1 MASLKSI
8 IRQGK
13 QTRSDLKQLR
23 NSGKVPAVVY
33 GYGTKNTSVKVD
45 EVEFIKVIREVGR
58 NGVIDLG
65 VGSKTIKVMVSDYQF
80 DPLKNQ
86 ITHIDF
92 LAINMSEERTVEV
105 PVHLVGEA
113 VGAKEGG
120 VVEQPLFD
128 LEVTATPENIPESI
142 EVDISE
148 LQINDSFSVADV
160 KISGDFTIE
169 NDPEDSI
176 VTVVPPTD
184 EPSEEEVEAWKANQ
198 QLKNQKLLVKTKN
211 LKKTTKKNNSD
222 LSSNNHHSMTLD

>member
-105 PVHLVGEA
+105 PVQLVGEA

-128 LEVTATPENIPESI
+128 LQVTATPENIPESI
-142 EVDISE
+142 EVDITD
-148 LQINDSFSVADV
+148 LQINDSYSVGDIKV
-160 KISGDFTIE
+160 SGDFTIE
-169 NDPEDSI
+169 NDPEESV

-184 EPSEEEVEAWKANQ
+184 EPSEEEIEAMEGESATEEPEVAGEDKEDKEDEEN
-198 QLKNQKLLVKTKN
+198 K
-211 LKKTTKKNNSD
+211 D
-222 LSSNNHHSMTLD
+222 EE

>member
-13 QTRSDLKQLR
+13 QTRSDLKKLR
-23 NSGKVPAVVY
+23 NTGKVPAVVY

-92 LAINMSEERTVEV
+92 LAINMTEERTVDV
-105 PVHLVGEA
+105 PVQLVGEA

-128 LEVTATPENIPESI
+128 LQVTATPENIPESI
-142 EVDISE
+142 EVDITE
-148 LQINDSFSVADV
+148 LEVNDSYSVSDIKV
-160 KISGDFTIE
+160 SGDFTIE
-169 NDPEDSI
+169 NDPEESV

-184 EPSEEEVEAWKANQ
+184 EPTEEEVEAMEGEAVTEEPEVVGEEKEEDSEEEN
-198 QLKNQKLLVKTKN
+198 K
-211 LKKTTKKNNSD
+211 D
-222 LSSNNHHSMTLD
+222 EE

>member
-13 QTRSDLKQLR
+13 QTRSDLKTLR
-23 NSGKVPAVVY
+23 KIGKVPAIVY

-45 EVEFIKVIREVGR
+45 EVEFIKVIRGVGR
-58 NGVIDLG
+58 NGVIELG

-105 PVHLVGEA
+105 PVQLTGEA

-128 LEVTATPENIPESI
+128 LEVTATPDNIPESI
-142 EVDISE
+142 EIDISE
-148 LQINDSFSVADV
+148 LDVNDSYSVADIKV
-160 KISGDFTIE
+160 SGDFTIE
-169 NDPEDSI
+169 NDPEESV
-176 VTVVPPTD
+176 VTVVPPTE
-184 EPSEEEVEAWKANQ
+184 EPTEEEIEAMEGESETEEPEVVGEDKEDDEEE
-198 QLKNQKLLVKTKN
+198 KEEE
-211 LKKTTKKNNSD
+211 
-222 LSSNNHHSMTLD
+222 

>member
-13 QTRSDLKQLR
+13 QTRSDLKKLR
-23 NSGKVPAVVY
+23 NTGKVPAVVY

-58 NGVIDLG
+58 NGIIDLG

-92 LAINMSEERTVEV
+92 LAINMTEERTVDV
-105 PVHLVGEA
+105 PVQLVGEA

-128 LEVTATPENIPESI
+128 LQITATPENIPESI
-142 EVDISE
+142 EVDITD
-148 LQINDSFSVADV
+148 LQINDSYSVADIKV
-160 KISGDFTIE
+160 SGDFTIE
-169 NDPEDSI
+169 NDPEESV

-184 EPSEEEVEAWKANQ
+184 EPSEEEIEAMEGESATEAPEVAGEDKEDEEN
-198 QLKNQKLLVKTKN
+198 KNEE
-211 LKKTTKKNNSD
+211 
-222 LSSNNHHSMTLD
+222 

>member
-13 QTRSDLKQLR
+13 QTRSDLKKLR
-23 NSGKVPAVVY
+23 NTGKVPAVVY

-92 LAINMSEERTVEV
+92 LAINMTEERTVDV
-105 PVHLVGEA
+105 PVQLVGEA

-128 LEVTATPENIPESI
+128 LQVTATRENIPESI
-142 EVDISE
+142 EVDITD
-148 LQINDSFSVADV
+148 LQINDSYSVGDIKV
-160 KISGDFTIE
+160 SGDFTIE
-169 NDPEDSI
+169 NDPEESV

-184 EPSEEEVEAWKANQ
+184 EPSEEEIEAMEGESA
-198 QLKNQKLLVKTKN
+198 T
-211 LKKTTKKNNSD
+211 
-222 LSSNNHHSMTLD
+222 

>member
-13 QTRSDLKQLR
+13 QTRSDLKKLR
-23 NSGKVPAVVY
+23 NTGKVPAVVY

-65 VGSKTIKVMVSDYQF
+65 VGSKSIKVMVSDYQF

-92 LAINMSEERTVEV
+92 LAINMTEERTVDV

-113 VGAKEGG
+113 AGAKEGG

-128 LEVTATPENIPESI
+128 LQVTATPENITESI
-142 EVDISE
+142 EVDITE
-148 LQINDSFSVADV
+148 LEVNDSYSVSDIKV
-160 KISGDFTIE
+160 SGDFTIE
-169 NDPEDSI
+169 NDPEESV

-184 EPSEEEVEAWKANQ
+184 EPTEEEVEAMEGEAVTEEPEVVGEEKEEDSEEEN
-198 QLKNQKLLVKTKN
+198 K
-211 LKKTTKKNNSD
+211 D
-222 LSSNNHHSMTLD
+222 EE

>member
-13 QTRSDLKQLR
+13 QTRSDLKKLR
-23 NSGKVPAVVY
+23 NTGKVPAVVY

-92 LAINMSEERTVEV
+92 LAINMTEERTVDV
-105 PVHLVGEA
+105 PVQLVGEA
-113 VGAKEGG
+113 AGAKEGG

-128 LEVTATPENIPESI
+128 LQVTTTPDNIPESI
-142 EVDISE
+142 EVDITD
-148 LQINDSFSVADV
+148 LQINDSYSVADIKV
-160 KISGDFTIE
+160 SGDFTIE
-169 NDPEDSI
+169 NDPEESV

-184 EPSEEEVEAWKANQ
+184 EPSEEEIEAMEGESATEEPEVAGEEKEDEESEEN
-198 QLKNQKLLVKTKN
+198 K
-211 LKKTTKKNNSD
+211 D
-222 LSSNNHHSMTLD
+222 EE

>member
-105 PVHLVGEA
+105 QVQLVGEA

-120 VVEQPLFD
+120 VVEQPLFN
-128 LEVTATPENIPESI
+128 LEVTATPDNIPEVI
-142 EVDISE
+142 EVDI
-148 LQINDSFSVADV
+148 
-160 KISGDFTIE
+160 
-169 NDPEDSI
+169 
-176 VTVVPPTD
+176 
-184 EPSEEEVEAWKANQ
+184 
-198 QLKNQKLLVKTKN
+198 
-211 LKKTTKKNNSD
+211 
-222 LSSNNHHSMTLD
+222 

>member
-13 QTRSDLKQLR
+13 QTRSDLKKLR
-23 NSGKVPAVVY
+23 NTGKVPAVVY

-65 VGSKTIKVMVSDYQF
+65 VGSKSIKVMMSDYQF

-92 LAINMSEERTVEV
+92 LAINMTEERTVDV

-113 VGAKEGG
+113 AGAKEGG

-128 LEVTATPENIPESI
+128 LQVTATPENIPESI
-142 EVDISE
+142 EVDITE
-148 LQINDSFSVADV
+148 LEVNDSYSVSDIKV
-160 KISGDFTIE
+160 SGDFTIE
-169 NDPEDSI
+169 NDPEESV

-184 EPSEEEVEAWKANQ
+184 EPTEEEVEAMEGEAATEEPEVVGEEKEEDSEEEN
-198 QLKNQKLLVKTKN
+198 K
-211 LKKTTKKNNSD
+211 D
-222 LSSNNHHSMTLD
+222 EE

>member
-1 MASLKSI
+1 MKGGNNMASLKSI

-13 QTRSDLKQLR
+13 QTRSDLKTLR
-23 NSGKVPAVVY
+23 KIGKVPAIVY

-58 NGVIDLG
+58 NGVIELG

-105 PVHLVGEA
+105 PVQLTGEA

-128 LEVTATPENIPESI
+128 LEVTATPDNIPESI
-142 EVDISE
+142 EIDISE
-148 LQINDSFSVADV
+148 LDVNDSYSVAGIKV
-160 KISGDFTIE
+160 SGDFTIE
-169 NDPEDSI
+169 NDPEESV
-176 VTVVPPTD
+176 VTVVPPTE
-184 EPSEEEVEAWKANQ
+184 EPTEEEIEAMEGESETEEPEVVGEEKEDEEEE
-198 QLKNQKLLVKTKN
+198 KEEE
-211 LKKTTKKNNSD
+211 
-222 LSSNNHHSMTLD
+222 

>member
-13 QTRSDLKQLR
+13 QTRSDLKKLR
-23 NSGKVPAVVY
+23 NTGKVPAVVY

-92 LAINMSEERTVEV
+92 LAINMTEERTVDV
-105 PVHLVGEA
+105 PVQLVGEA

-128 LEVTATPENIPESI
+128 LQITATPENIPESI
-142 EVDISE
+142 EVDITD
-148 LQINDSFSVADV
+148 LQINDSYSVGDIKV
-160 KISGDFTIE
+160 SGDFTIE
-169 NDPEDSI
+169 NDPEESV

-184 EPSEEEVEAWKANQ
+184 EPSEEEIEAMEGESATEELEVAGEDKEDKEDEEN
-198 QLKNQKLLVKTKN
+198 K
-211 LKKTTKKNNSD
+211 D
-222 LSSNNHHSMTLD
+222 EE

>member
-13 QTRSDLKQLR
+13 QTRSDLKKLR
-23 NSGKVPAVVY
+23 NTGKVPAVVY

-65 VGSKTIKVMVSDYQF
+65 VGSKSIKVMVSDYQF

-92 LAINMSEERTVEV
+92 LAINMTEERTVDV

-113 VGAKEGG
+113 AGAKEGG

-128 LEVTATPENIPESI
+128 LQVTATPENIPESI
-142 EVDISE
+142 EVDITE
-148 LQINDSFSVADV
+148 LEVNDSYSVSDIKV
-160 KISGDFTIE
+160 SGDFTIE
-169 NDPEDSI
+169 NDPEESV

-184 EPSEEEVEAWKANQ
+184 EPTEEEVEAMEGEAATEELEVVGEEKEEDSEEEN
-198 QLKNQKLLVKTKN
+198 K
-211 LKKTTKKNNSD
+211 D
-222 LSSNNHHSMTLD
+222 EE

>member
-1 MASLKSI
+1 MKGGNNMASLKSI

-13 QTRSDLKQLR
+13 QTRSDLKTLR
-23 NSGKVPAVVY
+23 KIGKVPAIVY

-58 NGVIDLG
+58 NGVIELG

-105 PVHLVGEA
+105 PVQLTGEA

-128 LEVTATPENIPESI
+128 LEVTATPDNIPESI
-142 EVDISE
+142 EIDISE
-148 LQINDSFSVADV
+148 LDVNDSYSVADIKV
-160 KISGDFTIE
+160 SGDFTIE
-169 NDPEDSI
+169 NDPEESV
-176 VTVVPPTD
+176 VTVVPPTE
-184 EPSEEEVEAWKANQ
+184 EPTEEEIEAMEGESETEEPEVVGEEKEDDEEEE
-198 QLKNQKLLVKTKN
+198 KEEE
-211 LKKTTKKNNSD
+211 
-222 LSSNNHHSMTLD
+222 

>member
-13 QTRSDLKQLR
+13 QTRSDLKTLR
-23 NSGKVPAVVY
+23 NSGKVPAIVY

-58 NGVIDLG
+58 NGVIELA

-105 PVHLVGEA
+105 PVQLIGEA
-113 VGAKEGG
+113 AGAKEGG

-128 LEVTATPENIPESI
+128 LEVTATPDNIPESI
-142 EVDISE
+142 EVDITE
-148 LQINDSFSVADV
+148 LEVNDSISVSDL
-160 KISGDFTIE
+160 KTTGNFTIE
-169 NDPEDSI
+169 NDENDSV
-176 VTVVPPTD
+176 VTVVPPTE
-184 EPSEEEVEAWKANQ
+184 EPTEEEIEAMEGESATEEPEVVGEDKEDED
-198 QLKNQKLLVKTKN
+198 
-211 LKKTTKKNNSD
+211 SD
-222 LSSNNHHSMTLD
+222 NEEESEDKE

>member
-13 QTRSDLKQLR
+13 QTRSDLKKLR
-23 NSGKVPAVVY
+23 NTGKVPAVVY

-92 LAINMSEERTVEV
+92 LAINMTEERTVDV
-105 PVHLVGEA
+105 PVQLVGEA

-128 LEVTATPENIPESI
+128 LQITATQENIPESI
-142 EVDISE
+142 EVDITD
-148 LQINDSFSVADV
+148 LQINDSYSVGDIKV
-160 KISGDFTIE
+160 SGDFTIE
-169 NDPEDSI
+169 NDPEESV
-176 VTVVPPTD
+176 VTVVPTTD
-184 EPSEEEVEAWKANQ
+184 EPSEEEIEAMEGESATEEPEVAGEDKEDEEN
-198 QLKNQKLLVKTKN
+198 K
-211 LKKTTKKNNSD
+211 D
-222 LSSNNHHSMTLD
+222 EE

>member
-13 QTRSDLKQLR
+13 QTRSDLKKLR
-23 NSGKVPAVVY
+23 NTGKVPAVVY

-45 EVEFIKVIREVGR
+45 EVEFIKVIREIGR

-65 VGSKTIKVMVSDYQF
+65 VGSKSIKVMVSDYQF

-92 LAINMSEERTVEV
+92 LAINMTEERTVDV

-113 VGAKEGG
+113 AGAKEGG

-128 LEVTATPENIPESI
+128 LQVTATPENIPEAI
-142 EVDISE
+142 EVDISALE
-148 LQINDSFSVADV
+148 INDSYSVADIKV
-160 KISGDFTIE
+160 SGDFTIE
-169 NDPEDSI
+169 NDPEESV

-184 EPSEEEVEAWKANQ
+184 EPTEEEVEAMEGESATEEPEVVGEDKEEDSEEDGKEEN
-198 QLKNQKLLVKTKN
+198 K
-211 LKKTTKKNNSD
+211 D
-222 LSSNNHHSMTLD
+222 EE

>member
-13 QTRSDLKQLR
+13 QTRSDLKKLR
-23 NSGKVPAVVY
+23 NTGKVPAVVY

-92 LAINMSEERTVEV
+92 LAINMTEERTVDV
-105 PVHLVGEA
+105 PVQLVGEA

-120 VVEQPLFD
+120 VVEQPLFN
-128 LEVTATPENIPESI
+128 LEVTATPENIPETI

-148 LQINDSFSVADV
+148 LQVNDSLAVSDI

-169 NDPEDSI
+169 NNPEDSI

-184 EPSEEEVEAWKANQ
+184 EPTEEEVEAMEGEAATEEPERVGEENDDNEEEENKEEE
-198 QLKNQKLLVKTKN
+198 
-211 LKKTTKKNNSD
+211 
-222 LSSNNHHSMTLD
+222 